1 MYRKGFRRADD
12 DCDGEEIMALTTK
25 QMAESVLKILDKCVE
40 HYPEEEREEAKVVLL
55 NALSGQMFS
64 MGMREKEK

>member
-1 MYRKGFRRADD
+1 M
-12 DCDGEEIMALTTK
+12 ILTRE
-25 QMAESVLKILDKCVE
+25 QMAKSVLEMLEKSVQ
-40 HYPEEEREEAKVVLL
+40 HYPEEEREEAKVRML

>member
-1 MYRKGFRRADD
+1 
-12 DCDGEEIMALTTK
+12 MAK
-25 QMAESVLKILDKCVE
+25 SVLEMIEKSVQ

-55 NALSGQMFS
+55 NALSGQMFN

>member
-1 MYRKGFRRADD
+1 
-12 DCDGEEIMALTTK
+12 MALTTK

-40 HYPEEEREEAKVVLL
+40 HYPEEKREEAKVVLL
-55 NALSGQMFS
+55 NALSGQMFN